1 MTVPHPLHML
11 IRVLPNDVMSCGC
24 SAGHNPASLPGVPQR
39 VWSAGQRQG
48 GRSVIQVLFSWSM
61 ELAKRV
67 CKLTAQIILMTSLL
81 NSFIFCPRI

>member
-1 MTVPHPLHML
+1 MTVPHPLYML
-11 IRVLPNDVMSCGC
+11 IRVLPNDVVSYGC

-48 GRSVIQVLFSWSM
+48 GRSVIQA
-61 ELAKRV
+61 LAKRV